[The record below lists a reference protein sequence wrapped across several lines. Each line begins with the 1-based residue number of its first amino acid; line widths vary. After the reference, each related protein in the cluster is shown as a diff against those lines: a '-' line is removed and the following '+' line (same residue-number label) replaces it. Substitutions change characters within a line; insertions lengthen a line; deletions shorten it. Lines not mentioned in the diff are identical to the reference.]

1 MTATGHPGQDMAG
14 VRGAGR
20 GNDHHEEQLDLLF
33 GAETEVVSETGNDN
47 PDSNAGTG
55 EAVVAAP
62 PVVDADASVGQRLRA
77 ARERRGWSREDVAGR
92 LKLQISVI
100 RRIEEDDYSGIAH
113 SVYLRGYLTSYSR
126 LLGLPAGLADE
137 IVSTRGEEAPLVSTG
152 TVSRSRYLLDRYSVS
167 ATYLILT
174 GLVVGPAVWLAT
186 HGGLEQNFARTE
198 LLDVAPPQTAL
209 AREQARNELTLEPV
223 VAADSAASIAPAA
236 AAVEEAP
243 PIIAS
248 MAPFSSLTSAPATP
262 PTPAVATPAAT
273 GAHTLTL
280 RLKQASWV
288 EILSASGEKLEYGL
302 LPAGAERS
310 YASDGAISVRLGN
323 AEGAEV
329 VADGEAIDL
338 APFRRANVAH
348 LKVFGDGA
356 RASRVE

>member
-1 MTATGHPGQDMAG
+1 MTASGHPGQDTAG

-47 PDSNAGTG
+47 LDSNADTG

-62 PVVDADASVGQRLRA
+62 PVTDADASVGQRLRA

-198 LLDVAPPQTAL
+198 LLDVAPPQTTL
-209 AREQARNELTLEPV
+209 AREQARNELTIEPV
-223 VAADSAASIAPAA
+223 VADQAASVPSAA

-248 MAPFSSLTSAPATP
+248 MAPFSSMSSAPATP
-262 PTPAVATPAAT
+262 PAPVAATPAAT

-310 YASDGAISVRLGN
+310 YASAGAISVRLGN

-356 RASRVE
+356 PASRVE

>member
-1 MTATGHPGQDMAG
+1 M
-14 VRGAGR
+14 
-20 GNDHHEEQLDLLF
+20 
-33 GAETEVVSETGNDN
+33 SETGIDN
-47 PDSNAGTG
+47 LDPKPRAEDA
-55 EAVVAAP
+55 VAAAP
-62 PVVDADASVGQRLRA
+62 ADVDATVGQRLRA
-77 ARERRGWSREDVAGR
+77 GREHRGWSREEVANR
-92 LKLQISVI
+92 LKLQVSVI

-126 LLGLPAGLADE
+126 LLGLPVTLADE
-137 IVSTRGEEAPLVSTG
+137 IVATRGEQAPLVSTG

-198 LLDVAPPQTAL
+198 LLDVAPPQTTL
-209 AREQARNELTLEPV
+209 AREQARSELTIEPV
-223 VAADSAASIAPAA
+223 AVDGAAPAVPPPA
-236 AAVEEAP
+236 TPVEDA

-248 MAPFSSLTSAPATP
+248 MAPFSSLSQAPAAAPVPAT
-262 PTPAVATPAAT
+262 TPAVT
-273 GAHTLTL
+273 GTHTLIL